1 MFMEANKERK
11 LRAIR
16 ERSDMR
22 EERFI
27 Y

>member
-1 MFMEANKERK
+1 MEANKERK